1 MKLKRLAALLLCAAV
16 MLPLAACAKK
26 PDSGT
31 SRTSQTTDDTT
42 VTPTKDG
49 DTSITATDKDNKGAA
64 AQDLMQ
70 GITKGKGAS
79 KKPDSRFANV
89 AASFALDLFKDEY
102 KSGKNTLVSPLSV
115 LTALAMTQNGAEGKT
130 LSEMQKVLGGLDR
143 DTRRSRGQGQRTQM
157 RQFHMGRQQARCQEG
172 VSPEKCGFLF
182 RSGV

>member
-49 DTSITATDKDNKGAA
+49 DTSITATDKGNKGAA

-70 GITKGKGAS
+70 GITQGKGAS

-102 KSGKNTLVSPLSV
+102 TSGKNTLVSPLSV

-130 LSEMQKVLGGLDR
+130 LSVGSYMIPLR
-143 DTRRSRGQGQRTQM
+143 PQGD
-157 RQFHMGRQQARCQEG
+157 GCA
-172 VSPEKCGFLF
+172 
-182 RSGV
+182 

>member
-1 MKLKRLAALLLCAAV
+1 MNKKGRKEMKLKRLAALLLCAAV

-115 LTALAMTQNGAEGKT
+115 LTALAMTQTAQRARP
-130 LSEMQKVLGGLDR
+130 SPR
-143 DTRRSRGQGQRTQM
+143 CRRFSAGST
-157 RQFHMGRQQARCQEG
+157 AI
-172 VSPEKCGFLF
+172 L
-182 RSGV
+182 

>member
-16 MLPLAACAKK
+16 MLPLASCVKK

-49 DTSITATDKDNKGAA
+49 DTSITATDKGNKGAA

-130 LSEMQKVLGGLDR
+130 LSEMQKAHSNAPIPYGS
-143 DTRRSRGQGQRTQM
+143 TASSMSRGRFSRKMRISILLRRIKRTL
-157 RQFHMGRQQARCQEG
+157 RARE
-172 VSPEKCGFLF
+172 P
-182 RSGV
+182 

>member
-42 VTPTKDG
+42 VTPTKNG

-79 KKPDSRFANV
+79 KKA
-89 AASFALDLFKDEY
+89 
-102 KSGKNTLVSPLSV
+102 GQPLC
-115 LTALAMTQNGAEGKT
+115 EC
-130 LSEMQKVLGGLDR
+130 
-143 DTRRSRGQGQRTQM
+143 RRVVC
-157 RQFHMGRQQARCQEG
+157 A
-172 VSPEKCGFLF
+172 
-182 RSGV
+182 